1 MAREAMQSEPSRP
14 VSGLG
19 PHGEFPAPPDELRLS
34 AAAAERIAASRFS
47 VAVVLHSLSSDWSQL
62 QLAGIR
68 TTLERYGASLVDVI
82 ECGFQSAT
90 QIAAIEPLLEQP
102 PDAIISIPVD
112 TLRSADV
119 HRRISEADVKLV
131 LMDNAPI
138 GMVARKDYVSVVSAD
153 NFGNGEIAAEILADH
168 VMDRGTVLIAG
179 YGVDF
184 PVTNERELGFSKWL
198 GERRPDIHISRVE
211 FADPEEAGN
220 EVALYLGQR
229 PAPHGLFAVWD
240 RPALLVLETLRAAGL
255 EIPMATVDLGM
266 DIAREIARGGPVKG
280 GGAQLP
286 FDQGVAE
293 ATAAIMA
300 LAGDEPPPWIAL
312 PAMAVTRQN
321 VVEAYRTV
329 WHEAPPGDLVDVAPT

>member
-1 MAREAMQSEPSRP
+1 MAREAMRSVPSRP

-34 AAAAERIAASRFS
+34 AAAAERVAGSRFS
-47 VAVVLHSLSSDWSQL
+47 VAVVLHSLGSDWSKL

-82 ECGFQSAT
+82 ECGFQSAR

-112 TLRSADV
+112 ALRSADV

-131 LMDNAPI
+131 LMDNAPM

-168 VMDRGTVLIAG
+168 IMDRGTVLIAG

-198 GERRPDIHISRVE
+198 GEHRPDVHVSRIE
-211 FADPEEAGN
+211 FEDPEEAGQVV
-220 EVALYLGQR
+220 ERYLVQH
-229 PAPHGLFAVWD
+229 PVPSGLFAVWD
-240 RPALLVLETLRAAGL
+240 RPAMLVLETLRAAGL

-321 VVEAYRTV
+321 VVEVYRTV
-329 WHEAPPGDLVDVAPT
+329 WHEAPPADLVDVAPT